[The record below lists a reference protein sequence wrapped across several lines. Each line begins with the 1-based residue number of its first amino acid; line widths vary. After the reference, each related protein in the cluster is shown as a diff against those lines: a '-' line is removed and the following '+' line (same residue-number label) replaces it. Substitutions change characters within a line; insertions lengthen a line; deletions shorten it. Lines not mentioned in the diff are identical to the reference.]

1 MFETDGG
8 EEELSFSC
16 RVKGGAARAATET
29 SKKQGAKCPT
39 NQRRKEWVRRRR
51 KAWEERRRVSAT
63 ADAATATAAAVA
75 ATIEVATTAAR
86 GGGANPLSVVERAV
100 VLAAP
105 VNTEVKEASAAATVA
120 LVEEVSTSATAADS
134 AAASATVAVLQRA
147 KVAVWERR
155 TSARAQ
161 ILARRRESEGSEVL
175 RSPDPVVSELE
186 ISWASGEREEL
197 ECTKREIDEDVM
209 EPERGTAAP
218 HPRDRIL
225 CTICYAQYHTWC
237 YTCSKS
243 YSIERKSKY
252 LNRKCI

>member
-1 MFETDGG
+1 MA
-8 EEELSFSC
+8 
-16 RVKGGAARAATET
+16 GAA
-29 SKKQGAKCPT
+29 
-39 NQRRKEWVRRRR
+39 
-51 KAWEERRRVSAT
+51 
-63 ADAATATAAAVA
+63 
-75 ATIEVATTAAR
+75 
-86 GGGANPLSVVERAV
+86 

-105 VNTEVKEASAAATVA
+105 VNTEVKETSSAATAAVA
-120 LVEEVSTSATAADS
+120 EAVSASATAGDS
-134 AAASATVAVLQRA
+134 AATAATAAVIQRG

-155 TSARAQ
+155 TNARAQ
-161 ILARRRESEGSEVL
+161 ILVKRRESEGSEVL